1 MHACPSFPFIRFVSV
16 PRLLAYPVG
25 IRTKCAETSVL
36 IPVSILERP
45 GEVLLAIEDTN
56 GSALVIGV
64 SPTLRAIC
72 REGVEAV
79 VHFLRAASFF
89 AVTFPAPMA
98 ISVDNVVDAVAEGF
112 VWRVLVPGFA
122 ALSAAFRAV
131 RKEGRGLLAHD
142 HLIIGVRPRSRV
154 HTRLLLPH
162 DVADFGA

>member
-1 MHACPSFPFIRFVSV
+1 LWTFSW
-16 PRLLAYPVG
+16 VG
-25 IRTKCAETSVL
+25 L
-36 IPVSILERP
+36 
-45 GEVLLAIEDTN
+45 
-56 GSALVIGV
+56 
-64 SPTLRAIC
+64 
-72 REGVEAV
+72 EAV
-79 VHFLRAASFF
+79 IHLLRAAS
-89 AVTFPAPMA
+89 AGILPVVTFVTV
-98 ISVDNVVDAVAEGF
+98 SVDNVVDAVAEGF